1 MELLSRGLTVQG
13 FKKPKI
19 AYSQCPNSQLPFLSG
34 GIPHAYTLLARD
46 FHKQIL
52 EHKQTDNILVQEYI
66 RHKWTFHVK
75 GLWYYPPNEPL
86 PSLTLIG
93 SPNFGHR
100 SVYRDLEAQV
110 AIVTADQELSEA
122 LHKEKTHLYRR
133 VQQVTCETFERS
145 ERKIPVWVYCVTRL
159 IKNLL

>member
-1 MELLSRGLTVQG
+1 M
-13 FKKPKI
+13 
-19 AYSQCPNSQLPFLSG
+19 
-34 GIPHAYTLLARD
+34 
-46 FHKQIL
+46 L
-52 EHKQTDNILVQEYI
+52 EHKQTVNVLIQEYVH
-66 RHKWTFHVK
+66 HKWALHVK
-75 GLWYYPPNEPL
+75 GLWYYSPNGPL

-133 VQQVTCETFERS
+133 VQQVTCETFEQS